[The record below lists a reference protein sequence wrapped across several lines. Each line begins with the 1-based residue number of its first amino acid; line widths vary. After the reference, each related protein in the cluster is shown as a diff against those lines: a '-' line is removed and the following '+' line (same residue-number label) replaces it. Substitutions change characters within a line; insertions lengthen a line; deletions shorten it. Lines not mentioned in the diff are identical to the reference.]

1 MGMRQTTP
9 QGRITAYIE
18 KQVAKYEKQL
28 LKNLRY
34 VGEQCVKEARKL
46 PSPKFPKKKPHEVP
60 PHQPNYIDWT
70 ANLRSSIGYVI
81 VRGGEIISQSSF
93 KPTHTR
99 AGASGNEGA
108 AEGKAYAEKL
118 AAKFP
123 HGITLIVVAGMNYA
137 AYVSA
142 KGYDV
147 LDTAE
152 LLAEKLVPQ
161 MMKQLSGKE

>member
-9 QGRITAYIE
+9 QGRIAAYIE
-18 KQVAKYEKQL
+18 KQVERYEKAL
-28 LKNLRY
+28 LDALEQ
-34 VGEQCVKEARKL
+34 VGKQCVKAARDL
-46 PSPKFPKKKPHEVP
+46 PSPKFLNRSHQEIP
-60 PHQPNYIDWT
+60 PHQPHYIDWT
-70 ANLRSSIGYVI
+70 GNLRSSIGYVI
-81 VRGGEIISQSSF
+81 VRGGNIVTQSGF
-93 KPTHTR
+93 KSTK
-99 AGASGNEGA
+99 GGDEGA
-108 AEGKAYAEKL
+108 AEGKAYAEQL

-123 HGITLIVVAGMNYA
+123 HGIALVVVAGMNYA

-161 MMKQLSGKE
+161 MMKQLSGKD

>member
-9 QGRITAYIE
+9 QGRITAYID
-18 KQVAKYEKQL
+18 KQVAKYEKL
-28 LKNLRY
+28 LLNNLHY
-34 VGEQCVKEARKL
+34 VGEQCVKAARDL
-46 PSPKFPKKKPHEVP
+46 PSPKFLNRSRQEIP
-60 PHQPNYIDWT
+60 PHQPHYIDWT
-70 ANLRSSIGYVI
+70 GNLRNSIGYVI
-81 VRGGEIISQSSF
+81 VRGGNVVSLGGF
-93 KPTHTR
+93 KS
-99 AGASGNEGA
+99 AKGGGEGA
-108 AEGKAYAEKL
+108 AEGKAYAEQL

-123 HGITLIVVAGMNYA
+123 QGIALIVVAGMNYA

-161 MMKQLSGKE
+161 MMKQLSGKD

>member
-34 VGEQCVKEARKL
+34 VGEQCVKEARDL
-46 PSPKFPKKKPHEVP
+46 PSPKFTGKKPHEVP
-60 PHQPNYIDWT
+60 PHQPHYIDWT

-81 VRGGEIISQSSF
+81 VRNGNVVTQGGF
-93 KPTHTR
+93 KS
-99 AGASGNEGA
+99 AKGGDEGA
-108 AEGKAYAEKL
+108 AEGKAYAEQL

-147 LDTAE
+147 LDSAE

-161 MMKQLSGKE
+161 MMRQLSEKE

>member
-18 KQVAKYEKQL
+18 RQVAKYEKL
-28 LKNLRY
+28 LTMNLQY
-34 VGEQCVKEARKL
+34 VGEQCVKAARDL
-46 PSPKFPKKKPHEVP
+46 PSPKFTGKKPHEIP
-60 PHQPNYIDWT
+60 PHQPHYIDWT
-70 ANLRSSIGYVI
+70 ANLRNSIGYVI
-81 VRGGEIISQSSF
+81 VRDGSVVTQGGF
-93 KPTHTR
+93 KS
-99 AGASGNEGA
+99 AKGGDEGA
-108 AEGKAYAEKL
+108 AEGKAYAEQL

-123 HGITLIVVAGMNYA
+123 HGIALIVVAGMNYA

-147 LDTAE
+147 LDSAE

-161 MMKQLSGKE
+161 MMRQLSGKE

>member
-18 KQVAKYEKQL
+18 RQVARYEQKL
-28 LKNLRY
+28 LENLSL
-34 VGEQCVKEARKL
+34 VGDRCVEAAQML
-46 PSPKFPKKKPHEVP
+46 PSPQFLNLSRKEIP
-60 PHQPNYIDWT
+60 PHQPNYIVWT

-81 VRGGEIISQSSF
+81 VRDGSVVTQGGF
-93 KPTHTR
+93 KS
-99 AGASGNEGA
+99 AKGGDEGA

-123 HGITLIVVAGMNYA
+123 HGITLIVIAGMNYA

-147 LDTAE
+147 LDSAE

-161 MMKQLSGKE
+161 MMRQLSGKE

>member
-9 QGRITAYIE
+9 QGHIAAYID
-18 KQVAKYEKQL
+18 KQVAKYEKL
-28 LKNLRY
+28 LLNNLHY
-34 VGEQCVKEARKL
+34 VGEQCVKAAQKL
-46 PSPKFPKKKPHEVP
+46 PSPQFLNRSRQEIP
-60 PHQPNYIDWT
+60 PHQPHYIDWT
-70 ANLRSSIGYVI
+70 GNLRSSIGYVI
-81 VRGGEIISQSSF
+81 VRGGNIVTQSGF
-93 KPTHTR
+93 KSTK
-99 AGASGNEGA
+99 GGDEGA
-108 AEGKAYAEKL
+108 AEGKAYAEQL

-123 HGITLIVVAGMNYA
+123 HGIALVVVAGMNYA

-161 MMKQLSGKE
+161 MMRQLSGKD

>member
-9 QGRITAYIE
+9 QGRIAAYIE
-18 KQVAKYEKQL
+18 RQVAKYEQKL
-28 LKNLRY
+28 LENLSR
-34 VGEQCVKEARKL
+34 VGERCVEAAQML
-46 PSPKFPKKKPHEVP
+46 PSPQFLNRSRKEIP

-81 VRGGEIISQSSF
+81 VRDGSVVTQGGF
-93 KPTHTR
+93 KS
-99 AGASGNEGA
+99 AKGGDEGA
-108 AEGKAYAEKL
+108 AEGKAYAEQL

-123 HGITLIVVAGMNYA
+123 SGITLIVVAGMNYA

-147 LDTAE
+147 LDSAE

-161 MMKQLSGKE
+161 MMRQLSGKE

>member
-18 KQVAKYEKQL
+18 RQVAKYEKL
-28 LKNLRY
+28 LTMNLQY
-34 VGEQCVKEARKL
+34 VGEQCVEAAQNL
-46 PSPKFPKKKPHEVP
+46 PSPQFLNRSHKEIP
-60 PHQPNYIDWT
+60 PHQPHYIDWT

-81 VRGGEIISQSSF
+81 VRAGNVVTQGGF
-93 KPTHTR
+93 KS
-99 AGASGNEGA
+99 AKGGDEGA
-108 AEGKAYAEKL
+108 AEGKAYAEQL

-123 HGITLIVVAGMNYA
+123 HGIALIVVAGMNYA

-147 LDTAE
+147 LDSAE

-161 MMKQLSGKE
+161 MMRQLSGKE

>member
-9 QGRITAYIE
+9 QGRITAYID

-28 LKNLRY
+28 LKNLSR
-34 VGEQCVKEARKL
+34 VGEQCVKAAHNL
-46 PSPKFPKKKPHEVP
+46 PSPKFLNRSHKEIP
-60 PHQPNYIDWT
+60 PHQPHYIDWT
-70 ANLRSSIGYVI
+70 GNLRSSIGYVI
-81 VRGGEIISQSSF
+81 VRGGNVVSLGGF
-93 KPTHTR
+93 K
-99 AGASGNEGA
+99 SGKGGDEGA
-108 AEGKAYAEKL
+108 AEGKAYAEQL

-123 HGITLIVVAGMNYA
+123 QGIALIVVAGMNYA
-137 AYVSA
+137 AYVTA

-161 MMKQLSGKE
+161 MMKQLSGKD

>member
-18 KQVAKYEKQL
+18 KQVERYERALFDALEEAGK
-28 LKNLRY
+28 R
-34 VGEQCVKEARKL
+34 CVKAARDL
-46 PSPKFPKKKPHEVP
+46 PSPKFLNRSHKEIP
-60 PHQPNYIDWT
+60 PHQPHYIDWT
-70 ANLRSSIGYVI
+70 ANLRNSIGYVI
-81 VRGGEIISQSSF
+81 VRDGSVVTQGGF
-93 KPTHTR
+93 KS
-99 AGASGNEGA
+99 AKGGDEGA
-108 AEGKAYAEKL
+108 AEGKAYAEQL

-123 HGITLIVVAGMNYA
+123 HGIALIVVAGMNYA

-147 LDTAE
+147 LDSAE

-161 MMKQLSGKE
+161 MMRQLSGKE

>member
-18 KQVAKYEKQL
+18 KQVAKYEKL
-28 LKNLRY
+28 LLNNLHY
-34 VGEQCVKEARKL
+34 VGEQCVKAARDL
-46 PSPKFPKKKPHEVP
+46 PSPKFLNRSRQEIP
-60 PHQPNYIDWT
+60 PHQPHYIDWT
-70 ANLRSSIGYVI
+70 GNLRSSIGYVI
-81 VRGGEIISQSSF
+81 VRNGEVVSQSSF

-99 AGASGNEGA
+99 AGASGDEGA
-108 AEGKAYAEKL
+108 EEGKAYAEQL

-123 HGITLIVVAGMNYA
+123 QGIALIVVAGMNYA

-161 MMKQLSGKE
+161 MMKQLSGKD

>member
-18 KQVAKYEKQL
+18 KQVERYERAL
-28 LKNLRY
+28 FDALEE
-34 VGEQCVKEARKL
+34 VGKRCVEAAHNL
-46 PSPKFPKKKPHEVP
+46 PSPQFTGKKPHEIP
-60 PHQPNYIDWT
+60 PHQPNYMNWT
-70 ANLRSSIGYVI
+70 NNLRNSIGYVI
-81 VRGGEIISQSSF
+81 VRNGNVVTLGGF
-93 KPTHTR
+93 K
-99 AGASGNEGA
+99 SGNGGDEGA
-108 AEGKAYAEKL
+108 AEGKAYAEQL

-123 HGITLIVVAGMNYA
+123 HGIALIVVAGMNYA

-161 MMKQLSGKE
+161 MMRQLSGKE

>member
-18 KQVAKYEKQL
+18 KQVAKYEKL
-28 LKNLRY
+28 LLNNLHY
-34 VGEQCVKEARKL
+34 VGEQCVKAARNL
-46 PSPKFPKKKPHEVP
+46 PSPKFTGKKPHEVP

-81 VRGGEIISQSSF
+81 VRSGNVVSQGGFKSAKGGGE
-93 KPTHTR
+93 
-99 AGASGNEGA
+99 GAE
-108 AEGKAYAEKL
+108 EGKAYAEQL

-123 HGITLIVVAGMNYA
+123 QSIALIVVAGMNYA